1 LRAIARLAEAKSI
14 AMEANNKDLEWAR
27 AALRRLLVACARRA
41 ADDLE
46 AAVRRLRQWAW

>member
-1 LRAIARLAEAKSI
+1 MPASGEKKRLL
-14 AMEANNKDLEWAR
+14 AMEERPDDLEWAR

-41 ADDLE
+41 ADELE

>member
-1 LRAIARLAEAKSI
+1 MPAGGEKKRLLGMDASNA
-14 AMEANNKDLEWAR
+14 DLEWA
-27 AALRRLLVACARRA
+27 ASAVRRLLVACARRA